1 MGTFFIICKFCC
13 SVEKTVEKIEDACRF
28 AGRLIEHG
36 DAVEVLAL
44 RRIVGAQL
52 TNLVKNT
59 PKHNVTFSIE
69 FRTDYNLFEKTM
81 KVNMRNS
88 YCSRI
93 NVQNDWEKK
102 FLLQDVFGNFHTEST
117 PEMKAVPEP
126 ISTVSGVSTNQQMVH
141 TSMGCPSSISTS
153 SPISL
158 PTSMQ
163 SSFEGEPSFVIPPTS
178 SPQNIPPPPPPV
190 PLPPPGTVPIHGL
203 TSIQEYNLQQLAS
216 LAEKVEMVGDTG
228 VVGPSSNPSPTPSF
242 TLADLFA
249 GDLSSTSHAIN
260 NLQALAKLGNTLG
273 NQGKKRNIKNFSEFA
288 PVTPE
293 PFHRPLESRL
303 FQLNKL

>member
-1 MGTFFIICKFCC
+1 MQ
-13 SVEKTVEKIEDACRF
+13 E
-28 AGRLIEHG
+28 
-36 DAVEVLAL
+36 
-44 RRIVGAQL
+44 
-52 TNLVKNT
+52 
-59 PKHNVTFSIE
+59 
-69 FRTDYNLFEKTM
+69 
-81 KVNMRNS
+81 
-88 YCSRI
+88 
-93 NVQNDWEKK
+93 
-102 FLLQDVFGNFHTEST
+102 VFGKFRTEST
-117 PEMKAVPEP
+117 PEVKTLPEP

-141 TSMGCPSSISTS
+141 TTSMGCPSSISTS

-190 PLPPPGTVPIHGL
+190 PLPPGTVPIHGL

-228 VVGPSSNPSPTPSF
+228 VVGSSSNPSPTPSF
-242 TLADLFA
+242 SLVDLFT

-273 NQGKKRNIKNFSEFA
+273 NQGKEHNLKKFMSLLQHISA
-288 PVTPE
+288 
-293 PFHRPLESRL
+293 LSCLISSRCNL
-303 FQLNKL
+303 SGNR